1 MTSNTA
7 GNLVYRGSDGT
18 TRRMALTFV

>member
-18 TRRMALTFV
+18 TRRAALVFV